1 MLITDYISVMG
12 IFKNIKY
19 YFLSKKEKSL
29 QKKLKDTTKKS
40 FTNKTS
46 KNVLGNGADLT
57 LNSTTLKIIEEVKN
71 NVDAIVKKTNCEPEE
86 LLNYI
91 KISKTPVYKINNA
104 DKLLN
109 LIKEEEGLICEKQG
123 IESLYLSLITG
134 QGIKFHTEPMFVMRE
149 GKIDKF
155 YLLHNFYRWYSLK
168 AGLPGFEY
176 DIQKLFKK
184 IVIGNADYLVKTL
197 SMEKIISLKE
207 AIARDNEASEFV
219 INYTKSIEGSK
230 KVLDKIK
237 NEGGA
242 DV

>member
-1 MLITDYISVMG
+1 MPVTVYNAAMG
-12 IFKNIKY
+12 IFKDIKY
-19 YFLSKKEKSL
+19 YFLSKKEKHL
-29 QKKLKDTTKKS
+29 QERLKDTTKRS
-40 FTNKTS
+40 YQNKTS
-46 KNVLGNGADLT
+46 KNVLGSAADLT
-57 LNSTTLKIIEEVKN
+57 LNSETLKIIDEVKN
-71 NVDAIVKKTNCEPEE
+71 HISAIVKKTNCDPEE

-91 KISKTPVYKINNA
+91 KMSKTSVYKINNA

-109 LIKEEEGLICEKQG
+109 LIKEEEGFICEKKG
-123 IESLYLSLITG
+123 FEALYLSVITG
-134 QGIKFHTEPMFVMRE
+134 QGIKFQTEPMFVMRN
-149 GKIDKF
+149 GTIDKF
-155 YLLHNFYRWYSLK
+155 YMLHNFYRWYSMK

-176 DIQKLFKK
+176 DIQKLFK
-184 IVIGNADYLVKTL
+184 IAVMGDADSLIKTL

-219 INYTKSIEGSK
+219 INYTKEIEGSK